1 MPKQP
6 ANLLIEDMQPWHVED
21 VLKLEAL
28 IPQHGD
34 TSRMQKQREDL
45 IRAFLRY
52 RDLGQAVCR
61 VLEADE
67 EKVIGYYIL
76 LTHPARVAS
85 FWKKSLQAS
94 QGMAYLAQ
102 IAMDEEFQQMGLG
115 KILLRNAEESSRNMG
130 LNEMILEV
138 MSGSDAH
145 TWYQHHAY
153 EEIGAQI
160 YLKKALA

>member
-1 MPKQP
+1 
-6 ANLLIEDMQPWHVED
+6 
-21 VLKLEAL
+21 
-28 IPQHGD
+28 
-34 TSRMQKQREDL
+34 
-45 IRAFLRY
+45 
-52 RDLGQAVCR
+52 
-61 VLEADE
+61 LEADE
-67 EKVIGYYIL
+67 KKVIGYYIL
-76 LTHPARVAS
+76 LTHPGRVAS

-115 KILLRNAEESSRNMG
+115 KILLRNAEESARNLG

-138 MSGSDAH
+138 MGGSDAH